1 LVVNFAKTEEGL
13 RNTDK
18 LYEVQI
24 PLITDAFKKEIEVV
38 FLTNAKKMVSLFGNE
53 KPVIELLVGE
63 LEGLTES
70 LAKSKMLALEKG

>member
-1 LVVNFAKTEEGL
+1 
-13 RNTDK
+13 
-18 LYEVQI
+18 
-24 PLITDAFKKEIEVV
+24 V